1 MTVDSWQPIQ
11 AVTQI
16 SAQDLEKLLLCAQ
29 STDLTQNLTADF
41 KWIQPLAMLA
51 PQKWT
56 EICQSLNN
64 TQLISLIKLFCKAEQ
79 DLTWDLGDKSP
90 VIALFKFYR
99 KQAGIDKE
107 LVQWVKSH
115 SDNKFL
121 PFGPLL

>member
-1 MTVDSWQPIQ
+1 MTVDSWQPVQ
-11 AVTQI
+11 AATQI
-16 SAQDLEKLLLCAQ
+16 EANDLEKLLQCAQ
-29 STDLTQNLTADF
+29 TTDFTQNLTAEC

-51 PQKWT
+51 TKKWD

-64 TQLISLIKLFCKAEQ
+64 EQLISLIKLFCKAEQ
-79 DLTWDLGDKSP
+79 DLNWDLGDKSP

-99 KQAGIDKE
+99 KQSGIDKE
-107 LVQWVKSH
+107 LVKWVKNH